1 MYARPSFRVPSLAG
15 LFVLSLAGCAPAERA
30 DGVQAETGPLTAADY
45 TAAAALLEGNV
56 AGLVKNARVEP
67 HWLGDTGRFW
77 YRRDTEAG
85 HEYVVFDAANGEKTR
100 AFDHD
105 AAAAAIS
112 EALDLEEALDA
123 ASLPLRTLT
132 LADDLSS
139 LQADVGAGGES
150 KRVACTLQPFS
161 CTPAPA
167 ADGRA
172 DHLVSPDGRTAVLAR
187 DDNLHAVDL
196 ETGDERPLT
205 ADGSPGLS
213 YGKWPD
219 TSLITIPRRKTDWPL
234 PPYMTAWS
242 PDSRYLIAPRIDER
256 RLPAMPFVEW
266 VPTDG
271 SRRPAVHN
279 VRMPIAGDA
288 DTLGIDFFAI
298 DIETG
303 ASVPIALPEGH
314 RVNSLLDAGVLGWS
328 TARGQ
333 AFMVVATADAQS
345 AALLRVDL
353 ATGEAV
359 PVIEETSEVRLETN
373 TLMYNRPNI
382 RLLGDGDEV
391 VWYSDAS
398 GWGHLYLH
406 DAQSGDLKGAITS
419 GAWAVFDIHALDEEA
434 REIYFTAGGRE
445 AGRDPYFRHLY
456 RASLERAA
464 QVGGDAFLLTPDDAD
479 HMIPAEPIPLFTVLY
494 GTAPGEPLVRPDLGL
509 FIDTWS
515 TVDRPPVTVLRS
527 TRDGSIVAELEQA
540 DADALYAAGWQAPVR
555 RLVKAADGETDIAT
569 VYYAPARALPGGRHP
584 VIDSAYGGPQVYV
597 APRNFM
603 EAHLGRNP
611 VGESALARL
620 GFAVAVTDAR
630 GTPGRGN
637 AFRNAGYTEFTQV
650 GIDDHIAAIRHLAGH
665 RPEIDLERA
674 GIYGWS
680 WGGTFAAQAILSRP
694 AFYDVSVS
702 GAGVYDYAAIYPGFE
717 AMTGAP
723 VYEDGSAERTAPDAY
738 PANWAP
744 LDITAL
750 AGNLN
755 GHLLLIYGD
764 MDENVPPVQVFRL
777 IDALV
782 AADKPYDLLALPNR
796 THGAAGEGYVIQRTW
811 DYFVRHLHGME
822 PPRDVTVTNA
832 PGPLL

>member
-1 MYARPSFRVPSLAG
+1 MSAQPDDYFRIPPFLA
-15 LFVLSLAGCAPAERA
+15 FCVLSLAGCGQPDPA
-30 DGVQAETGPLTAADY
+30 DGGLAEAGPLTAADY

-67 HWLGDTGRFW
+67 HWLGETGRFW
-77 YRRDTEAG
+77 YRRDTESG
-85 HEYVVFDAANGEKTR
+85 HEYVVFDAATREKSR

-112 EALDLEEALDA
+112 AALDLDEPLNA
-123 ASLPLRTLT
+123 ASLALGSLT

-139 LQADVGAGGES
+139 LQADVGTGAES
-150 KRVACTLQPFS
+150 QRVACTLQPMS
-161 CTPAPA
+161 CSAAPPAAAPA
-167 ADGRA
+167 DR
-172 DHLVSPDGRTAVLAR
+172 LISPDGRYAVFAKE
-187 DDNLHAVDL
+187 DNLHITDF
-196 ETGDERPLT
+196 ETGNERRLT
-205 ADGSPGLS
+205 ADGLPGLS

-219 TSLITIPRRKTDWPL
+219 TTLITIPRRKTGWPV
-234 PPYMTAWS
+234 PPYMTAFS

-279 VRMPIAGDA
+279 LRMPIAGDA
-288 DTLGIDFFAI
+288 EALGIDFFAI
-298 DIETG
+298 EVESG
-303 ASVPIALPEGH
+303 EAVPIALPEGH
-314 RVNSLLDAGVLGWS
+314 HVNSLLDAGVLGWS

-333 AFMVVATADAQS
+333 AFMAVATADAQS
-345 AALLRVDL
+345 AALVRVDL
-353 ATGEAV
+353 DTGEAV
-359 PVIEETSEVRLETN
+359 PVIEETSAVRLETN

-391 VWYSDAS
+391 VWYSDRS

-406 DAQSGDLKGAITS
+406 DAQTGELKGAITS
-419 GAWAVFDIHALDEEA
+419 GEWAVFDIHALDEEA
-434 REIYFTAGGRE
+434 REIHFTAGGRE
-445 AGRDPYFRHLY
+445 AGRDPYYRHLY
-456 RASLERAA
+456 RASLD
-464 QVGGDAFLLTPDDAD
+464 GGAPVLLTDNNAD
-479 HMIPAEPIPLFTVLY
+479 HMIPADPIPLFTVLY
-494 GTAPGEPLVRPDLGL
+494 GRAPGEPLVRPDLG
-509 FIDTWS
+509 FAIDTWS

-527 TRDGSIVAELEQA
+527 TRDGSVIAELERA
-540 DADALYAAGWQAPVR
+540 DATALFAAGWQPPVR
-555 RLVKAADGETDIAT
+555 QVVKAADGATDIAT
-569 VYYAPARALPGGRHP
+569 VYYAPMRTLPGGRHP

-630 GTPGRGN
+630 GTPARGN
-637 AFRNAGYTEFTQV
+637 AFRNAGYIEFTQV
-650 GIDDHIAAIRHLAGH
+650 GIDDHIAAIRQLSA
-665 RPEIDLERA
+665 RYPEIDLERA

-694 AFYDVSVS
+694 AFYDVAVS

-717 AMTGAP
+717 PNTGVP
-723 VYEDGSAERTAPDAY
+723 VYANGSPLRTAPDEY

-764 MDENVPPVQVFRL
+764 LDENVPPVQVFRL

-782 AADKPYDLLALPNR
+782 AANKPYDLLALPNR
-796 THGAAGEGYVIQRTW
+796 AHGAAGEGYVIQRTW
-811 DYFVRHLHGME
+811 DYFVRHLNGME
-822 PPRDVTVTNA
+822 PPRNVQVTNA
-832 PGPLL
+832 PVPLL

>member
-1 MYARPSFRVPSLAG
+1 MYAQPSFRIPALVG
-15 LFVLSLAGCAPAERA
+15 LFVLALPGCAPPEPA
-30 DGVQAETGPLTAADY
+30 DGVQPQAGPLTAADY

-77 YRRDTEAG
+77 YPRDTKAG
-85 HEYVVFDAANGEKTR
+85 HEYVVFDAANGEKSR

-105 AAAAAIS
+105 AVAAAIS
-112 EALDLEEALDA
+112 EALELEDPVDATSLAL
-123 ASLPLRTLT
+123 RKLT
-132 LADDLSS
+132 LAEDLSS
-139 LQADVGAGGES
+139 LEAALGVGAEAQ
-150 KRVACTLQPFS
+150 RVTCTLQPVS

-167 ADGRA
+167 DAAPADR
-172 DHLVSPDGRTAVLAR
+172 LVSPDGRTAVVAR
-187 DDNLHAVDL
+187 DDNLHAIDV

-205 ADGSPGLS
+205 TDGSPGLS
-213 YGKWPD
+213 WGKWPD
-219 TSLITIPRRKTDWPL
+219 TTLITIPRRKTDWPL

-242 PDSRYLIAPRIDER
+242 PDSRTLIAARVDER

-271 SRRPAVHN
+271 SRRPVVHN
-279 VRMPIAGDA
+279 LHMPIAGDT
-288 DTLGIDFFAI
+288 DTLEIEFFAI
-298 DIETG
+298 DVETG
-303 ASVPIALPEGH
+303 TSVPIALPEGH
-314 RVNSLLDAGVLGWS
+314 QVNGLLDAGVLGWS

-333 AFMVVATADAQS
+333 AFIVVATPTAQ
-345 AALLRVDL
+345 AVALLRVDL
-353 ATGEAV
+353 ATGDAV
-359 PVIEETSEVRLETN
+359 PVIEETSAVRLETN

-406 DAQSGDLKGAITS
+406 DAQSGDRKGAITS
-419 GAWAVFDIHALDEEA
+419 GDWAVFDIHALDEEA

-445 AGRDPYFRHLY
+445 ADRDPYYRHLY
-456 RASLERAA
+456 RASLDGSDP
-464 QVGGDAFLLTPDDAD
+464 VLLTDNDAD
-479 HMIPAEPIPLFTVLY
+479 HMIPADPIPLFTVLY
-494 GTAPGEPLVRPDLGL
+494 GTAPGEPLVRPDLDL

-515 TVDRPPVTVLRS
+515 TVDQPPVSVLRS
-527 TRDGSIVAELEQA
+527 TRDGSIVAELERA
-540 DADALYAAGWQAPVR
+540 DASALYAAGWQAPVR
-555 RLVKAADGETDIAT
+555 QLVKAADGETDIAT
-569 VYYAPARALPGGRHP
+569 VYYAPARALPGGKHP
-584 VIDSAYGGPQVYV
+584 VVDSAYGGPQVYV

-603 EAHLGRNP
+603 EAHMGRNP
-611 VGESALARL
+611 IGESALQRL
-620 GFAVAVTDAR
+620 GFAVAVTDGR
-630 GTPGRGN
+630 GTPARGN

-650 GIDDHIAAIRHLAGH
+650 GIDDHIAAIRQLAEQH
-665 RPEIDLERA
+665 PEIDLERA

-717 AMTGAP
+717 TMTGAP
-723 VYEDGSAERTAPDAY
+723 VYEDGSTKRTAPDAY

-750 AGNLN
+750 ADNLD
-755 GHLLLIYGD
+755 GHVLLVYGD
-764 MDENVPPVQVFRL
+764 LDENVPPVQVFRL

-782 AADKPYDLLALPNR
+782 AANKPYDLLAMPNR

-811 DYFVRHLHGME
+811 DYFVTHLHGME

-832 PGPLL
+832 PVPLL

>member
-1 MYARPSFRVPSLAG
+1 MHAQASFRSSLVG
-15 LFVLSLAGCAPAERA
+15 LCALSLAGCAPSEPA
-30 DGVQAETGPLTAADY
+30 GGGTPQAGPLTAADY

-56 AGLVKNARVEP
+56 GGLVKNARVEP

-77 YRRDTEAG
+77 YRRDTDAG
-85 HEYVVFDAANGEKTR
+85 HEYVVFDAANGEKSR

-105 AAAAAIS
+105 AVAAAIGQ
-112 EALDLEEALDA
+112 ALDWGDALDG
-123 ASLPLRTLT
+123 ASLSLRTLT

-139 LQADVGAGGES
+139 LEADVGVGADAQ
-150 KRVACTLQPFS
+150 RVSCTLQPVS

-167 ADGRA
+167 ADRRA
-172 DHLVSPDGRTAVLAR
+172 DRLASPDGRTAILAR
-187 DDNLHAVDL
+187 DDNLHAIDL

-205 ADGSPGLS
+205 TDGAPGLS
-213 YGKWPD
+213 WGKWPD

-242 PDSRYLIAPRIDER
+242 PDSRTVIAARVDER

-271 SRRPAVHN
+271 SRRPVVHN

-288 DTLGIDFFAI
+288 DTLVIEFFAI
-298 DIETG
+298 DVETG

-314 RVNSLLDAGVLGWS
+314 QVNSLLDAGVLGWS

-345 AALLRVDL
+345 TALLRVDL
-353 ATGEAV
+353 ATGDAV
-359 PVIEETSEVRLETN
+359 AVIEETSTVRLETN

-382 RLLGDGDEV
+382 RLLGDGDEI
-391 VWYSDAS
+391 VWYSDDS

-406 DAQSGDLKGAITS
+406 DAQTGDRKGAITS
-419 GAWAVFDIHALDEEA
+419 GEWAVFDIHALDEEA

-445 AGRDPYFRHLY
+445 ADRDPYYRHLY
-456 RASLERAA
+456 RASLDRAA
-464 QVGGDAFLLTPDDAD
+464 QVGGDPVLLTDPDAD

-494 GTAPGEPLVRPDLGL
+494 GTAAGEPLIRPDLNV

-515 TVDRPPVTVLRS
+515 TVDQPPVTVLRS
-527 TRDGSIVAELEQA
+527 TRDGSIVAELERA
-540 DADALYAAGWQAPVR
+540 DASALHAAGWQAPVR
-555 RLVKAADGETDIAT
+555 QLVKAADGETDIAT
-569 VYYAPARALPGGRHP
+569 VYYAPTRALPGGRHP

-603 EAHLGRNP
+603 EAHMGRNP

-620 GFAVAVTDAR
+620 GFAVAVTDGR

-637 AFRNAGYTEFTQV
+637 TFRNAGYTEFTQV
-650 GIDDHIAAIRHLAGH
+650 GIDDHIAALRQLAEQN
-665 RPEIDLERA
+665 PEIDLERA
-674 GIYGWS
+674 GVYGWS

-717 AMTGAP
+717 TMTGTP
-723 VYEDGSAERTAPDAY
+723 VYEDGSPRRTAPDAY

-755 GHLLLIYGD
+755 GHLLLVYGD
-764 MDENVPPVQVFRL
+764 LDENVPPVQAFRL

-782 AADKPYDLLALPNR
+782 AANKPYDLLAMPNR

-832 PGPLL
+832 PVPLL

>member
-1 MYARPSFRVPSLAG
+1 MSAQPDECFRIPPFLA
-15 LFVLSLAGCAPAERA
+15 FCILSLAGCGQPDPA
-30 DGVQAETGPLTAADY
+30 DGGLAEAGPLTAADY

-77 YRRDTEAG
+77 YRRDTESG
-85 HEYVVFDAANGEKTR
+85 HEYVVFDAATGEKSRT
-100 AFDHD
+100 FDHD
-105 AAAAAIS
+105 AAAAAIT
-112 EALDLEEALDA
+112 ETLGLDEPLNA
-123 ASLPLRTLT
+123 ASLPLGSLT

-139 LQADVGAGGES
+139 LQADVGIGAES
-150 KRVACTLQPFS
+150 QRVACTLQPMS
-161 CTPAPA
+161 CGAAPPA
-167 ADGRA
+167 AAQA
-172 DHLVSPDGRTAVLAR
+172 DRLISPDGRYAVFAKE
-187 DDNLHAVDL
+187 DNLHVLDI
-196 ETGDERPLT
+196 ETGDERRLT
-205 ADGSPGLS
+205 TDGLPGLS

-219 TSLITIPRRKTDWPL
+219 TSLITIPRRKTGWPL
-234 PPYMTAWS
+234 PPYMTAFS
-242 PDSRYLIAPRIDER
+242 PDSRHLVAPRIDER

-279 VRMPIAGDA
+279 LRMPIAGDA
-288 DTLGIDFFAI
+288 EALGIDFFAI
-298 DIETG
+298 DVETG
-303 ASVPIALPEGH
+303 AGVPIALPEGH
-314 RVNSLLDAGVLGWS
+314 QVNSLLDAGVLGWS

-333 AFMVVATADAQS
+333 AFMAVATADAQS
-345 AALLRVDL
+345 AALVRVDL

-359 PVIEETSEVRLETN
+359 PVIEETSAVRLESN

-382 RLLGDGDEV
+382 RLVGDGDEV
-391 VWYSDAS
+391 VWYSDRS

-406 DAQSGDLKGAITS
+406 DAQTGQLKGAITS
-419 GAWAVFDIHALDEEA
+419 GEWAVFDIHALDEEA

-445 AGRDPYFRHLY
+445 AGRDPYYRHLY
-456 RASLERAA
+456 RAALD
-464 QVGGDAFLLTPDDAD
+464 GGAPFLLTDNNAD
-479 HMIPAEPIPLFTVLY
+479 HRIPADPIPLFTVLY
-494 GTAPGEPLVRPDLGL
+494 GRAPGEPLVRPDLGL
-509 FIDTWS
+509 AIDTWS

-527 TRDGSIVAELEQA
+527 TRNGSVIAELERA
-540 DADALYAAGWQAPVR
+540 DAGALFAAGWQPPVR
-555 RLVKAADGETDIAT
+555 QVVKAADGETDIAT
-569 VYYAPARALPGGRHP
+569 VYYAPMRALPGGRHP

-630 GTPGRGN
+630 GTPARGN
-637 AFRNAGYTEFTQV
+637 AFRDAGYTEFTQV
-650 GIDDHIAAIRHLAGH
+650 GIDDHIAAIRQLSAHY
-665 RPEIDLERA
+665 PEIDLERA

-694 AFYDVSVS
+694 GFYDVSVS

-723 VYEDGSAERTAPDAY
+723 VYEGGSPVRTAPDEY
-738 PANWAP
+738 PANWGP

-755 GHLLLIYGD
+755 GRLLLVYGD
-764 MDENVPPVQVFRL
+764 LDENVPPVQVFRL

-782 AADKPYDLLALPNR
+782 AANKPYDLLALPNR
-796 THGAAGEGYVIQRTW
+796 AHGAAGEGYVIQRTW
-811 DYFVRHLHGME
+811 DYFVRHLNGME
-822 PPRDVTVTNA
+822 PPRDVQVTNA
-832 PGPLL
+832 PVPLL